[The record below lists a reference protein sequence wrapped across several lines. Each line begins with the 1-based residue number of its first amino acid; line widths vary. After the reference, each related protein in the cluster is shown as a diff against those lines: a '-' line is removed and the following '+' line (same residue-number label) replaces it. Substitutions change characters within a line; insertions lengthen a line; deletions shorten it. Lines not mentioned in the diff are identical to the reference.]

1 LRLFQIIGEY
11 LIKGNEIG
19 VVAMIAKEELVRY
32 ERQIIVP
39 GWGEQGQERLKE
51 SKVVVA
57 GAGGLG
63 SAILS
68 YLAVAGVG
76 SIRII
81 DGDTVELSNLNR
93 QILHSEKDIGR
104 KKVDSA
110 REKLQSLNPHIDVE
124 AIGEV
129 ITEDN
134 VFEMVGDLPI
144 VDALDNLP
152 ARYLLNRVAVKKN
165 LPLFHGAVYGF
176 EGRATTI
183 IPGKTPCIKCLY
195 KDVLP
200 GKIPVVGVI
209 PAVIGCIQAT
219 EVIKYVVGIGEL
231 LINRLL
237 IYDGLGQKFTEARL
251 KQDPHCEECRLPR

>member
-1 LRLFQIIGEY
+1 MFT
-11 LIKGNEIG
+11 KG
-19 VVAMIAKEELVRY
+19 ELVRY
-32 ERQIIVP
+32 ERQIIIP
-39 GWGEQGQERLKE
+39 GWGEEGQEKLKKA
-51 SKVVVA
+51 KVLVA

-68 YLAVAGVG
+68 YLAIAGVG
-76 SIRII
+76 SIRVI

-110 REKLQSLNPHIDVE
+110 SDKLQSLNPHIEIE
-124 AIGEV
+124 AIGEF

-134 VFEMVGDLPI
+134 VFEMVDDYPI

-219 EVIKYVVGIGEL
+219 EICCG
-231 LINRLL
+231 NR
-237 IYDGLGQKFTEARL
+237 GVA
-251 KQDPHCEECRLPR
+251 H

>member
-1 LRLFQIIGEY
+1 MFS
-11 LIKGNEIG
+11 KD
-19 VVAMIAKEELVRY
+19 ELVRY
-32 ERQIIVP
+32 ERQIIIP
-39 GWGEQGQERLKE
+39 GWGEQGQEKLKKA
-51 SKVVVA
+51 KVVVA

-63 SAILS
+63 SAILN

-76 SIRII
+76 SIRVI

-93 QILHSEKDIGR
+93 QILHLEKDIGR

-110 REKLQSLNPHIDVE
+110 SDRLQTLNPHIEIE

-134 VFEMVGDLPI
+134 VFEMVGDYLI

-152 ARYLLNRVAVKKN
+152 TRYLLNRVAVQRK
-165 LPLFHGAVYGF
+165 LPLFHGAIYGF
-176 EGRATTI
+176 EGRVTNI

-195 KDVLP
+195 KDVIP

-209 PAVIGCIQAT
+209 PAVIGSIQAT
-219 EVIKYVVGIGEL
+219 EVIKYVLGMGEL

-237 IYDGLGQKFTEARL
+237 IYDGLVQKFTEAWL
-251 KQDPHCEECRLPR
+251 KQDPHCEECSLPRSFTIGDER

>member
-1 LRLFQIIGEY
+1 MLTED
-11 LIKGNEIG
+11 
-19 VVAMIAKEELVRY
+19 ELVRY
-32 ERQIIVP
+32 ERQVMLP
-39 GWGEQGQERLKE
+39 GWGEEGQEKLRKA
-51 SKVVVA
+51 KVVIA

-76 SIRII
+76 KIRVI
-81 DGDTVELSNLNR
+81 DGDTVGLSNLNR

-110 REKLQSLNPHIDVE
+110 RDSLQSLNPHIEIE
-124 AIGEV
+124 AIGEQ

-134 VFEMVGDLPI
+134 VFELVGDYPI

-152 ARYLLNRVAVKKN
+152 ARYLLNRVAVQKK

-176 EGRATTI
+176 DGRATTI
-183 IPGKTPCIKCLY
+183 IPGRTPCIKCLY
-195 KDVLP
+195 KDVIQ

-219 EVIKYVVGIGEL
+219 EVIKYIVGIGEL

-237 IYDGLGQKFTEARL
+237 IYDGFGQKFSEASL
-251 KQDPHCEECRLPR
+251 KQDPRCEECRLPR

>member
-1 LRLFQIIGEY
+1 MFTKDE
-11 LIKGNEIG
+11 LI
-19 VVAMIAKEELVRY
+19 RY
-32 ERQIIVP
+32 ERQIIIP
-39 GWGEQGQERLKE
+39 GWGEQGQQRLKE

-63 SAILS
+63 SAVLS

-76 SIRII
+76 RIRII

-110 REKLQSLNPHIDVE
+110 RDKLQSLNPHIEIE

-134 VFEMVGDLPI
+134 VFEMIGDYPI

-152 ARYLLNRVAVKKN
+152 TRYLLNRVAVQRK
-165 LPLFHGAVYGF
+165 LLLFHGAVYGF
-176 EGRATTI
+176 EGKATTVF
-183 IPGKTPCIKCLY
+183 PGKTPCIKCLY
-195 KDVLP
+195 KDVIP

-219 EVIKYVVGIGEL
+219 EVIKYIVGIGEL

-237 IYDGLGQKFTEARL
+237 IYDGLGQKFSEARL
-251 KQDPHCEECRLPR
+251 KQDPHCEECRLPRQSILGDER

>member
-1 LRLFQIIGEY
+1 
-11 LIKGNEIG
+11 
-19 VVAMIAKEELVRY
+19 
-32 ERQIIVP
+32 
-39 GWGEQGQERLKE
+39 
-51 SKVVVA
+51 
-57 GAGGLG
+57 
-63 SAILS
+63 
-68 YLAVAGVG
+68 
-76 SIRII
+76 
-81 DGDTVELSNLNR
+81 LNR

-110 REKLQSLNPHIDVE
+110 REGLQSLNPHIQIE
-124 AIGEV
+124 AIGEI
-129 ITEDN
+129 ITDDN
-134 VFEMVGDLPI
+134 VFEMVGDYPI

-219 EVIKYVVGIGEL
+219 EVIKYVVGMGEL

-237 IYDGLGQKFTEARL
+237 IYDGLGQIFSEARL
-251 KQDPHCEECRLPR
+251 KQDPHCEECRSPR

>member
-1 LRLFQIIGEY
+1 MFT
-11 LIKGNEIG
+11 
-19 VVAMIAKEELVRY
+19 KEELVRY
-32 ERQIIVP
+32 ERQIIIP
-39 GWGEQGQERLKE
+39 GWGEEGQEKLKKA
-51 SKVVVA
+51 KVVVA

-63 SAILS
+63 SAILN

-76 SIRII
+76 SIRVI

-93 QILHSEKDIGR
+93 QILHLEKDIGR

-110 REKLQSLNPHIDVE
+110 SDRLQLLNPGIEIE

-134 VFEMVGDLPI
+134 VFEMVGDYLI

-152 ARYLLNRVAVKKN
+152 ARYLLNRVAVQRK
-165 LPLFHGAVYGF
+165 LTLFHGAVYGF

-237 IYDGLGQKFTEARL
+237 IYDGLGQTFSEARL

>member
-1 LRLFQIIGEY
+1 MLTQG
-11 LIKGNEIG
+11 
-19 VVAMIAKEELVRY
+19 ELVRY
-32 ERQIIVP
+32 ERQMIIP
-39 GWGEQGQERLKE
+39 GWGEQGQEKLRKAQ
-51 SKVVVA
+51 VVVA

-63 SAILS
+63 SVVLS
-68 YLAVAGVG
+68 YLAVVG
-76 SIRII
+76 LGKIRLI

-110 REKLQSLNPHIDVE
+110 RDSLQSLNPHIEIE
-124 AIGEV
+124 AVGEE

-134 VFEMVGDLPI
+134 VFELLGDYPI

-152 ARYLLNRVAVKKN
+152 GRYLLNRVAVKKQ

-176 EGRATTI
+176 DGRVTTI
-183 IPGKTPCIKCLY
+183 FPGKTACIKCLY
-195 KDVLP
+195 KDVMP

-219 EVIKYVVGIGEL
+219 EVIKYIVGIGEL

-237 IYDGLGQKFTEARL
+237 IYDGFGQKFSEASL
-251 KQDPHCEECRLPR
+251 KRDPHCEECRLFR

>member
-1 LRLFQIIGEY
+1 MFGMLT
-11 LIKGNEIG
+11 
-19 VVAMIAKEELVRY
+19 KEEMVRY
-32 ERQIIVP
+32 ERQIMLP
-39 GWGEQGQERLKE
+39 GWGGEGQEKLRKAQ
-51 SKVVVA
+51 VVVA

-68 YLAVAGVG
+68 YLVVAGVG
-76 SIRII
+76 KIRVI

-93 QILHSEKDIGR
+93 QILHSDKDIGR

-110 REKLQSLNPHIDVE
+110 RDSLQSLNPHIEIE
-124 AIGEV
+124 AVGEE

-134 VFEMVGDLPI
+134 VFELVGDYPI

-152 ARYLLNRVAVKKN
+152 GRYLLNRVAVQKR

-176 EGRATTI
+176 DGRATTI

-195 KDVLP
+195 KDVIQ

-237 IYDGLGQKFTEARL
+237 IYDGFGQKFSEASL